1 MKIGDN
7 VLVTLGEM
15 EIFIEDTGS
24 TNHKIL
30 IIVLPHNNSNEL
42 KLSKDAINKV
52 NKSHTQDKIFSVHI
66 SDSNLLVS
74 KIYKQL
80 LLLNK
85 KNQTTQLHKKKT

>member
-7 VLVTLGEM
+7 ILVTLGEM

-30 IIVLPHNNSNEL
+30 IIELPHNNSNEL

-52 NKSHTQDKIFSVHI
+52 NKSHT
-66 SDSNLLVS
+66 
-74 KIYKQL
+74 
-80 LLLNK
+80 
-85 KNQTTQLHKKKT
+85 

>member
-52 NKSHTQDKIFSVHI
+52 NKSHT
-66 SDSNLLVS
+66 
-74 KIYKQL
+74 
-80 LLLNK
+80 
-85 KNQTTQLHKKKT
+85 